1 MHSIT
6 LCFVETQ
13 ASFRVV
19 VLCQRVAV
27 PQVVVNPGSDNGKS
41 GSRPGSLGM
50 RTISPLAKTLNE
62 EEHGAE
68 CGDAGGEETGASAR
82 ESAPTDPRAHERVV
96 NVSNE
101 TARWIFTNQP
111 EPEDM
116 ITMQVSYT
124 WWPGPVP
131 PPRNLKA

>member
-1 MHSIT
+1 M
-6 LCFVETQ
+6 
-13 ASFRVV
+13 
-19 VLCQRVAV
+19 

-50 RTISPLAKTLNE
+50 RTISPLAKTMHE

-68 CGDAGGEETGASAR
+68 SGDTGGEDIGASAP
-82 ESAPTDPRAHERVV
+82 ESAPRPTDPRTHERVV

-111 EPEDM
+111 EPDNM

-124 WWPGPVP
+124 WLYLLIRFP
-131 PPRNLKA
+131 PLIRSASEGASFSFHPP